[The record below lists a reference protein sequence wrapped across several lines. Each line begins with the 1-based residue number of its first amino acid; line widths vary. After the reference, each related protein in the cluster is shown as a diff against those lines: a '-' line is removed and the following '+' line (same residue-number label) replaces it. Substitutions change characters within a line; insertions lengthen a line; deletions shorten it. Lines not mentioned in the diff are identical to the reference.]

1 MADPS
6 QPQPEFNIL
15 PYSRI
20 VGQQEIKLALEIAY
34 VAPQKLGGV
43 LISGQRGTGKSTAA
57 RAFAKMVY
65 GNLPVTLPINATE
78 DRVVGG
84 WQVAALMEGKPVW
97 QEGLLEQAGK
107 DRLLYVDEVNLL
119 DDHIVNIILDATST
133 GVLTVQRD
141 GQNKADVPVAF
152 TLVGTMNP
160 EEGLLRPQLLDRF
173 GLMVDVRATTDSEQ
187 RMEILD
193 NVLAFEKALSDL
205 EKGGKSS
212 WLEKGT
218 TEDRQRRQ
226 QLEEIKKNGF
236 AGVKISK
243 EILRLCIELA
253 EEFKIEGN
261 RGEYVLAIAARACAA
276 LDGKKEVTTEHLRRV
291 VLLAIQHRRPDLV
304 QNDPGANS
312 QDEQIRDR
320 VLGIGDG

>member
-1 MADPS
+1 MANQS
-6 QPQPEFNIL
+6 QQQPAVNIL

-20 VGQQEIKLALEIAY
+20 VGQLDIKLALEIAY

-84 WQVAALMEGKPVW
+84 WQVAALMEGKPIW

-141 GQNKADVPVAF
+141 GQNKADVKVAF

-173 GLMVDVRATTDSEQ
+173 GLMVDVRAATDPQ
-187 RMEILD
+187 PRMEILE

-205 EKGGKSS
+205 EKSGKSS
-212 WLEKGT
+212 WLEKSAR
-218 TEDRQRRQ
+218 EDQQRRQ
-226 QLEEIKKNGF
+226 ELEEIKRNGF
-236 AGVKISK
+236 AEVRLSR
-243 EILRLCIELA
+243 EILELCIALSA
-253 EEFKIEGN
+253 EFEIEGN

-276 LDGKKEVTTEHLRRV
+276 LDGKEEVTKEHLRRV
-291 VLLAIQHRRPDLV
+291 ALLAIRHRRPDLV
-304 QNDPGANS
+304 QDNPGTNS
-312 QDEQIRDR
+312 QDEKILDR
-320 VLGIGDG
+320 VLGDG